1 MRVQF
6 KRSIFVC
13 IQKLPPNLRFIR
25 SAVSF
30 DFFTYKPYPN
40 FESGWLDKPRGQGL
54 LEFDQSVARRR
65 QEAELAESKETQR
78 TLKEKIELVDRQ
90 VQQCRRDLKQVC
102 SLMQLIHAFSH
113 LTAGLL
119 SVKIK

>member
-1 MRVQF
+1 M
-6 KRSIFVC
+6 
-13 IQKLPPNLRFIR
+13 
-25 SAVSF
+25 SF

-54 LEFDQSVARRR
+54 LVVDQSVARRR
-65 QEAELAESKETQR
+65 QEAELAESRDIQK
-78 TLKEKIELVDRQ
+78 TLTEKIELADRQ

-113 LTAGLL
+113 LTAFYQKNKV
-119 SVKIK
+119 SYVAFQMQK

>member
-1 MRVQF
+1 M
-6 KRSIFVC
+6 C
-13 IQKLPPNLRFIR
+13 IQKLPSNLRFIK

-54 LEFDQSVARRR
+54 LEVDQSVARRR
-65 QEAELAESKETQR
+65 QEAELAESRDIQK
-78 TLKEKIELVDRQ
+78 TLTEKIELEDRQ

-102 SLMQLIHAFSH
+102 SLMQFIHAFSH
-113 LTAGLL
+113 LTAFYQKNK
-119 SVKIK
+119 VTYVAFQMQK

>member
-1 MRVQF
+1 M
-6 KRSIFVC
+6 C
-13 IQKLPPNLRFIR
+13 IQKLPSNLRFIK

-54 LEFDQSVARRR
+54 LEVDQSVARRR
-65 QEAELAESKETQR
+65 QEAELEESRMRQR
-78 TLKEKIELVDRQ
+78 TLKEKIELADGQ

-102 SLMQLIHAFSH
+102 SLMQFTHAFSH
-113 LTAGLL
+113 LTAFYQKNK
-119 SVKIK
+119 VTYVAFQMQK